1 MLDNQKPVTLS
12 KDVILRPVGDE
23 GVLLNLRTGLYFSLN
38 PVGLRMLETLTHS
51 PTFDLALASLLDE
64 YEVAPTELRDDLQTL
79 LANLLKQGLIEQ
91 A

>member
-1 MLDNQKPVTLS
+1 M
-12 KDVILRPVGDE
+12 RPVGDE